1 MVLQSERDAGWRH
14 KLGHDDTKDLI
25 AGRVKKL
32 IGVVVQARMSS
43 VRYPGKILHRVN
55 GKPMLEYLLESL
67 YKCESVNR
75 VVVATSNKKS
85 DDPVEELCRH
95 IGVDHYRGPLDNV
108 AQRFMEAIK
117 VCKLEAFVRL
127 SGDSPLLDYRLV
139 DRAVRIFQS
148 GHFDLVTNT
157 LKRTYPKGQSVEVL
171 DSTIFVTTYAKMLAP
186 DEREHVT
193 RYFYTHNEEFA
204 IYNFESDKAYGNLEM
219 SVNTP
224 EDMRRFKA
232 IINSMERP
240 HWEYN
245 FEELIE
251 LSSAQFHTF

>member
-1 MVLQSERDAGWRH
+1 VG
-14 KLGHDDTKDLI
+14 G
-25 AGRVKKL
+25 VKIL

-43 VRYPGKILHRVN
+43 VRYPGKVLYRVN

-67 YKCESVNR
+67 YKCESINR
-75 VVVATSNKKS
+75 VVVATSNKNS

-95 IGVDHYRGPLDNV
+95 MGVDYYRGPLDNV
-108 AQRFMEAIK
+108 AQRFLEAIK
-117 VCKLEAFVRL
+117 VYKFDAFVRL

-139 DRAVRIFQS
+139 DKAVRIFQS

-157 LKRTYPKGQSVEVL
+157 LKRTFPRGQSVEVL
-171 DSTIFVTTYAKMLAP
+171 DSTVFKKTYSKMLAP

-193 RYFYTHNEEFA
+193 RYFYMHNEEFA
-204 IYNFESDKAYGNLEM
+204 IYNFESEKAYGNLEL

-224 EDMRRFKA
+224 EDMTRFKA
-232 IINSMERP
+232 IIHSMERP

-251 LSSAQFHTF
+251 LSSV

>member
-1 MVLQSERDAGWRH
+1 M
-14 KLGHDDTKDLI
+14 
-25 AGRVKKL
+25 L

-43 VRYPGKILHRVN
+43 VRYPGKVLQMVN
-55 GKPMLEYLLESL
+55 GKPLLKYLLESL
-67 YKCESVNR
+67 YRCESVNR
-75 VVVATSNKKS
+75 LVVATSNKKS
-85 DDPVEELCRH
+85 DDPVEELCRN
-95 IGVDHYRGPLDNV
+95 IGVDYYRGSLDNV
-108 AQRFMEAIK
+108 AQRFLEAINVYK
-117 VCKLEAFVRL
+117 FDAFIRL

-148 GHFDLVTNT
+148 AHFDLVTNT
-157 LKRTYPKGQSVEVL
+157 LKRTFPKGQSVEVL
-171 DSTIFVTTYAKMLAP
+171 DSTIFITTYAKMLAF

-204 IYNFESDKAYGNLEM
+204 IYNFVSEKAYGNLEL

-232 IINSMERP
+232 IINSMEKP

>member
-1 MVLQSERDAGWRH
+1 MVGA
-14 KLGHDDTKDLI
+14 I
-25 AGRVKKL
+25 
-32 IGVVVQARMSS
+32 IQARMSS
-43 VRYPGKILHRVN
+43 VRYPGKVLHRVN

-67 YKCESVNR
+67 SKCESVNR
-75 VVVATSNKKS
+75 VVVATSNNKS

-108 AQRFMEAIK
+108 AQRFVEAINVYK
-117 VCKLEAFVRL
+117 FDAFVRL

-157 LKRTYPKGQSVEVL
+157 LRRTFPKGQSVEVL
-171 DSTIFVTTYAKMLAP
+171 DRTVFATTYGKMLAP

-204 IYNFESDKAYGNLEM
+204 IYNFESEKGYGNLEL

-232 IINSMERP
+232 IIASMEKS
-240 HWEYN
+240 HWEYT

-251 LSSAQFHTF
+251 LSSGQFHT

>member
-1 MVLQSERDAGWRH
+1 VG
-14 KLGHDDTKDLI
+14 G
-25 AGRVKKL
+25 VKIL

-43 VRYPGKILHRVN
+43 VRYPGKVLYRVN

-67 YKCESVNR
+67 YKCESINR
-75 VVVATSNKKS
+75 VVVATSNKNS

-95 IGVDHYRGPLDNV
+95 MGVDYYRGSLDNV
-108 AQRFMEAIK
+108 AQRFLEAIK
-117 VCKLEAFVRL
+117 VYKFDAFVRL

-139 DRAVRIFQS
+139 DKAVRIFQS

-157 LKRTYPKGQSVEVL
+157 LKRTFPRGQSVEVL
-171 DSTIFVTTYAKMLAP
+171 DSTVFKKTYSKMLAP

-193 RYFYTHNEEFA
+193 RYFYMHNEEFA
-204 IYNFESDKAYGNLEM
+204 IYNFESEKAYGNLEL

-224 EDMRRFKA
+224 EDMTRFKA
-232 IINSMERP
+232 IIHSMERP

-251 LSSAQFHTF
+251 LSSV

>member
-1 MVLQSERDAGWRH
+1 MM
-14 KLGHDDTKDLI
+14 
-25 AGRVKKL
+25 

-43 VRYPGKILHRVN
+43 VRYPGKVLYRVN

-67 YKCESVNR
+67 YKCETINR
-75 VVVATSNKKS
+75 IVVATSNKHS
-85 DDPVEELCRH
+85 DDAVEKFCRY
-95 IGVDHYRGPLDNV
+95 IGVDHYRGSLDNV
-108 AQRFMEAIK
+108 AKRFMETINVHK
-117 VCKLEAFVRL
+117 FNAFVRL

-139 DRAVRIFQS
+139 DKAVRIFQS
-148 GHFDLVTNT
+148 DHFDLVTNT
-157 LKRTYPKGQSVEVL
+157 LERTYPKGQSVEVL
-171 DSTIFVTTYAKMLAP
+171 DSAVFRKTYSKMLAP

-193 RYFYTHNEEFA
+193 RYFYTHNEEFS
-204 IYNFESDKAYGNLEM
+204 IHNFESGKAYGNLEL

-224 EDMRRFKA
+224 EDMSRFQA

-251 LSSAQFHTF
+251 LSFA